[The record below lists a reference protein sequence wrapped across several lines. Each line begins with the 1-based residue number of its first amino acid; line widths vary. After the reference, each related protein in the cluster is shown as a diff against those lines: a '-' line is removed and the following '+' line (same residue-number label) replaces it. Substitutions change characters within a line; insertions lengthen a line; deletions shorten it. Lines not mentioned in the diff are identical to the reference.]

1 MYLVDTEAPPFML
14 TYASKTRNIQIT
26 VRPIYLDGKTDIV
39 EGHFSF
45 AYAVAIENQGDDDI
59 QLLRRRWTIR
69 ESNGTLH
76 DTEGDV
82 ELRAQPVLSPGDE
95 HIYDGSCTLGS
106 FVGTV
111 EGNYLV
117 QGANGEQYR
126 VSVPSFPLQ
135 AASN

>member
-1 MYLVDTEAPPFML
+1 ML
-14 TYASKTRNIQIT
+14 TYATKTRDIQIT
-26 VRPIYLDGKTDIV
+26 VRPIYLDGQTNIV

-45 AYAVAIENQGDDDI
+45 AYAVSIENQGNDDI

-69 ESNGTLH
+69 ESDGTLH

-82 ELRAQPVLSPGDE
+82 ELRAQPVLEPGDE

-106 FVGTV
+106 FEGSVQ
-111 EGNYLV
+111 GNYLV

-126 VSVPSFPLQ
+126 VNVPNFTLQ
-135 AASN
+135 AAAN